1 MTTKDRNADLSLLDA
16 VGQAELVRRGE
27 GSAVELVEA
36 AVGGIEA
43 LNPTLNAGVTP
54 IFDEALEAART
65 RPDGPLAGVPY
76 LVKDLAVEV
85 RGVRFTEGS
94 HFLAGYLSTF
104 DSELVRR
111 LRRAGLVILG
121 KTNTPEF
128 GMAPACEPARFG
140 PTHNPWDLDRSTS

>member
-1 MTTKDRNADLSLLDA
+1 TRSSAPSW
-16 VGQAELVRRGE
+16 RGAP
-27 GSAVELVEA
+27 GA
-36 AVGGIEA
+36 
-43 LNPTLNAGVTP
+43 P
-54 IFDEALEAART
+54 RT

-128 GMAPACEPARFG
+128 GMAPAREPARVG
-140 PTHNPWDLDRSTS
+140 PPHHPWGPHPATSGARRPA